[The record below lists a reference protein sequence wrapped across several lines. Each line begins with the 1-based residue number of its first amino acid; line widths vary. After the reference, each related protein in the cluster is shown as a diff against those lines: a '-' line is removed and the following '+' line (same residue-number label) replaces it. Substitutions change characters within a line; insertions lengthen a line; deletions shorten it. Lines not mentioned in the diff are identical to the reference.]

1 MMKKILRSWGF
12 PLALVCF
19 GASTAWAAFG
29 PCNITRPGVFNTTIG
44 CYGRFV
50 PFAMECHCG
59 GMAAIRPEHSACANA
74 NAIPCTEILVES
86 IILFRSDGSDCSNF
100 GLSCGGICFIDL
112 TTRTRLFNPPG
123 TNCNAMPPVN
133 PNPPTSTTTPVEQT

>member
-1 MMKKILRSWGF
+1 MKKILRSWGF

-29 PCNITRPGVFNTTIG
+29 PCNITRTAGFFTSIG
-44 CYGRFV
+44 CYGGFV

-59 GMAAIRPEHSACANA
+59 GIVVITPEHSACANT
-74 NAIPCTEILVES
+74 NAIPCTEIIVEKA
-86 IILFRSDGSDCSNF
+86 IGYWSDGSDCSNF
-100 GLSCGGICFIDL
+100 GLSCSGTCFIDL
-112 TTRTRLFNPPG
+112 KTRKNIFNPPG
-123 TNCNAMPPVN
+123 TNCTAMPPVN

>member
-1 MMKKILRSWGF
+1 MKKILRSWGF

-86 IILFRSDGSDCSNF
+86 IILFRSEDKAFQPPRDKLQCHAAGQSESADFYNY
-100 GLSCGGICFIDL
+100 SCRANIKCES
-112 TTRTRLFNPPG
+112 LFLFFL
-123 TNCNAMPPVN
+123 C
-133 PNPPTSTTTPVEQT
+133 